1 MKRPHLL
8 AVDEAAWAEAR
19 RCLPVVTMLANKA
32 DRTRGDVEAAA
43 RELGYGP
50 THLYGLLRRYLDSPR
65 LTSLLKRMRGPA
77 PGGTLLDPAV
87 DAVIEEVIDS
97 FYLTRQQPLVADLV
111 RAVHERCDQAGLAA
125 RAGTRSLAGS
135 GRDLPPRCWLDGVAA
150 RLRATAMVQ

>member
-1 MKRPHLL
+1 MGRPIF
-8 AVDEAAWAEAR
+8 
-19 RCLPVVTMLANKA
+19 
-32 DRTRGDVEAAA
+32 
-43 RELGYGP
+43 
-50 THLYGLLRRYLDSPR
+50 YGLLRRYLDSPR
-65 LTSLLKRMRGPA
+65 LTSLLPRTRGPA
-77 PGGTLLDPAV
+77 PGGTSLDPAV

-135 GRDLPPRCWLDGVAA
+135 GRDPPPRCWLGGMAA

>member
-1 MKRPHLL
+1 MTRPHLL

-19 RCLPVVTMLANKA
+19 RCLPVVRMLANKA
-32 DRTRGDVEAAA
+32 DRTRANVEAAA

-65 LTSLLKRMRGPA
+65 LTSLLPRTRGPA

-87 DAVIEEVIDS
+87 DAVIEEAIDS

-111 RAVHERCDQAGLAA
+111 RRFTNAATRRGLRR

-135 GRDLPPRCWLDGVAA
+135 GRDPPPRCWLGGMAA